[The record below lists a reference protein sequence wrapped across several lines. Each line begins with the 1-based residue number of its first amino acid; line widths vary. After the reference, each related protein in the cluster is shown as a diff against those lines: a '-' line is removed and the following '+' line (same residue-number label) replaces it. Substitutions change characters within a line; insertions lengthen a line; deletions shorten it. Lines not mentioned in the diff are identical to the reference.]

1 MLREVRKFD
10 VKHDYNE
17 SYWDTDDCKKLERE
31 KIINYISIELVGE
44 EKGELS
50 KVLPALNNSLNESD
64 MKIVV

>member
-1 MLREVRKFD
+1 MLREVIKFD

-31 KIINYISIELVGE
+31 KIINYISIELVGA

-50 KVLPALNNSLNESD
+50 KVLLALNNSLNKSD